1 MNAVDLPLTGL
12 QPDECDALGVDGV
25 HAFQRR
31 LAHLA
36 ATLQT
41 VPDKPE
47 ETPAAALRTL
57 WHCASGQPL
66 SLHAA
71 SETAL
76 QPLDGVALQR
86 LDALLAR
93 RTGGEPLAYLV
104 GRQRFM
110 GLDLLASPAALIP
123 RAETEMLATAALHKL
138 AGLNAPVVLD
148 VCCGSGNLALA
159 LADAVPDSRV
169 HGADISPE
177 AIALAR
183 DNAAHTG
190 LAPRVRW
197 HVGDLMQPVAEAL
210 AGQVDLIVS
219 APPYISTARM
229 ATMPTE
235 IIGFEPDLA
244 FDGGPFGVRILM
256 RLIREAPPL
265 LRPGGWLA
273 IEVGLGQGDAMV
285 QLLHKYPA
293 YDVVETVCD
302 TGGAV
307 RAVLARAAAG

>member
-12 QPDECDALGVDGV
+12 QPDECDALGIDGV
-25 HAFQRR
+25 LAFQQR
-31 LAHLA
+31 LALLA

-57 WHCASGQPL
+57 WHCAGGQPL

-76 QPLDGVALQR
+76 PPLDTAALQR
-86 LDALLAR
+86 LDDLLAR
-93 RTGGEPLAYLV
+93 RTAGEPLAYLV

-123 RAETEMLATAALHKL
+123 RAETEMLATVALHKL
-138 AGLNAPVVLD
+138 AGRDAPVVLD

-159 LADAVPDSRV
+159 LADNVADAQV

-190 LAPRVRW
+190 LASRVQW
-197 HVGDLMQPVAEAL
+197 HVGDLMQPVAQAL

-229 ATMPTE
+229 ATMPAE

-285 QLLHKYPA
+285 QLLHKHPG
-293 YDVVETVCD
+293 YDGVETVCD

-307 RAVLARAAAG
+307 RVVAARACGG